1 MFLEQKDLS
10 QIRETAIVAARLAG
24 QHAMEQISFAKPV
37 KKSENEL
44 VTQVDKECQQIIVR
58 QIRETY
64 PDHGFI
70 AEEGDKAKL
79 FKRMPQGE
87 PAIWW
92 AIDPIDGT
100 NNYARGVLAFAV
112 SIAAMVEGEPI
123 VGVIFDPATES
134 MFTAVKG
141 GEAQLNGRRIFA
153 GEDPIGPLTSVGL
166 DSHFEAGVPTWVCR
180 IIEQSRFRN
189 LGTTALQ
196 MAYVAKGGL
205 VGTVV
210 CTPKLWDIAAG
221 AVIAEAAG
229 AVTTDWKGQSLFPID
244 LDGYDG
250 QTFQVLT
257 ANRRA
262 HAKLVEWMSA

>member
-1 MFLEQKDLS
+1 MSLEQRDLS
-10 QIRETAIVAARLAG
+10 QILETAIVAARLAG
-24 QHAMEQISFAKPV
+24 QHAMEQIDLAKPV

-44 VTQVDKECQQIIVR
+44 VTQVDKECQQIILR

-70 AEEGDKAKL
+70 AEEGEKGRL

-100 NNYARGVLAFAV
+100 NNYARGILAFAV
-112 SIAAMVEGEPI
+112 SIAAMTQGEPI

-153 GEDPIGPLTSVGL
+153 GEDPIGPLTSIGL
-166 DSHFEAGVPTWVCR
+166 DSHFESGIPPWVCR
-180 IIEQSRFRN
+180 IMQESRFRN
-189 LGTTALQ
+189 LGTTALH

-205 VGTVV
+205 VANVV

-221 AVIAEAAG
+221 VVIAEAAG
-229 AVTTDWKGQSLFPID
+229 AITTDWKGKSLFPVD
-244 LDGYDG
+244 FDGYDG

-257 ANRRA
+257 ANRKT
-262 HAKLVEWMSA
+262 HAKLMEWMNA